1 MRAVKNCLFCLKTI
15 FHYVPLHTLT
25 AAVCFFVPAAFAGL
39 QVLVLQRIV
48 DSALW
53 NRTGNCSRRVCR
65 GWRVWFSGECSFW
78 CF

>member
-48 DSALW
+48 DSALECVEQ
-53 NRTGNCSRRVCR
+53 NRRVCR

>member
-48 DSALW
+48 DSALGCVEQ
-53 NRTGNCSRRVCR
+53 NRKLFQEGLPGDRT
-65 GWRVWFSGECSFW
+65 FW